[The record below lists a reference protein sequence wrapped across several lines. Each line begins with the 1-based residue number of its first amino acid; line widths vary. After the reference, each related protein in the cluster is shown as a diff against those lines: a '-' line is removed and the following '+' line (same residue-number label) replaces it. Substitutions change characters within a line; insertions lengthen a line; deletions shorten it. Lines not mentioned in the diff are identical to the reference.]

1 MRSDRNA
8 FMVVINHCTGDT
20 YGVQVVCPGRR
31 GDVLDMPLRFSAKW
45 FGHMPSAAGR
55 IGRFRDAVQDDFF
68 RRHSGRQDG
77 QHIAVVGKEV
87 ILSLVEYLPDGE
99 LDAVMPGIRGM
110 IGPA

>member
-1 MRSDRNA
+1 MLNLR
-8 FMVVINHCTGDT
+8 DT

-31 GDVLDMPLRFSAKW
+31 GDVLDMPLRFGEVV
-45 FGHMPSAAGR
+45 GHMPSAAGR